1 MKPFEA
7 QSLPE
12 LISLASSFY
21 GSKCAIQDN
30 DVSLTY
36 IELEEIS
43 IQFAESLLALGVE
56 EGDRVCVWAP
66 NSAEWIISAI
76 AIQMVKAI
84 LVPINTRFKGA
95 EASYILNKTGAKIL
109 FTVKDFLDV
118 NYSLMIKEEQTP
130 ALQNLIFLDKKEGN
144 DSWNE
149 FMQLSPPKN
158 KYLDQTY
165 DSNSIADIIFTSGT
179 TGKPKGVMVTQKQNL
194 KVFENWSRHVGLNE
208 DDRYLIVNPFFHT
221 FGYKAGWLACIMRGA
236 VILPHQVFDPQSVL
250 KRIEKDKVTVMPG
263 PPSLYQSIMDA
274 ENFNSFDISSL
285 RLAVTGAAT
294 IPIQLINDMRKI
306 MNINTVL
313 TAYGLTESTG
323 VVTMCNPSDTPELIA
338 NTSGTP
344 IDGVEVKCI
353 TKDGEEAASGQP
365 GDIYIKG
372 YNVMQGYYEEP
383 EQTKETISEDGWLY
397 TGDIGLINPQGYL
410 SITDRSKDM
419 FIVGGFNTYPAEIEN
434 ILASHVHISSSAV
447 IGIPDKRLGEVAK
460 AFVVLKE
467 GCSIEESE
475 LIKWCRINMANYKVP
490 RKISFV
496 SDLPLNASGKV
507 MKFKLRELK

>member
-12 LISLASSFY
+12 LISLASLFY

-36 IELEEIS
+36 IELEEMS
-43 IQFAESLLALGVE
+43 IQSAESLLALGVE
-56 EGDRVCVWAP
+56 EGDRVCIWAP

-95 EASYILNKTGAKIL
+95 EASYILNKTGAKVL
-109 FTVKDFLDV
+109 FTVKDFLGV

-130 ALQNLIFLDKKEGN
+130 ALQDLIFLDIKEGN

-149 FMQLSPPKN
+149 FIQLSPSKY

-165 DSNSIADIIFTSGT
+165 DSNSVADIIFTSGT

-194 KVFENWSRHVGLNE
+194 KVYENWSRHVGLNE

-236 VILPHQVFDPQSVL
+236 VILPHQVFEPQSVL
-250 KRIEKDKVTVMPG
+250 HRIEKDKVSVMPG
-263 PPSLYQSIMDA
+263 PPTLYQSIMDV
-274 ENFNSFDISSL
+274 ENFNSFNISSL

-294 IPIQLINDMRKI
+294 IPIQLIYDMREI
-306 MNINTVL
+306 MHIDTVL

-323 VVTMCNPSDTPELIA
+323 TVTMCNPGDAPELIA

-344 IDGVEVKCI
+344 IDGIEVKCI
-353 TKDGEEAASGQP
+353 AQDGTIASSGEP
-365 GDIYIKG
+365 GDIYVKG
-372 YNVMQGYYEEP
+372 YNVMLGYYEEP
-383 EQTKETISEDGWLY
+383 KQTEEAISDDGWLH
-397 TGDIGLINPQGYL
+397 TGDIGVINSQGYL

-419 FIVGGFNTYPAEIEN
+419 FTVGGFNTYPAEIEN
-434 ILASHVHISSSAV
+434 ILASHTHISSSAV
-447 IGIPDKRLGEVAK
+447 IGISDKRLGEVAK

-467 GCSIEESE
+467 RCFIEEHD
-475 LIKWCRINMANYKVP
+475 LIKWCRNNMANYKVP
-490 RKISFV
+490 REISFV

-507 MKFKLRELK
+507 MKYKLRELE

>member
-1 MKPFEA
+1 
-7 QSLPE
+7 
-12 LISLASSFY
+12 
-21 GSKCAIQDN
+21 
-30 DVSLTY
+30 
-36 IELEEIS
+36 
-43 IQFAESLLALGVE
+43 
-56 EGDRVCVWAP
+56 
-66 NSAEWIISAI
+66 
-76 AIQMVKAI
+76 
-84 LVPINTRFKGA
+84 
-95 EASYILNKTGAKIL
+95 
-109 FTVKDFLDV
+109 
-118 NYSLMIKEEQTP
+118 
-130 ALQNLIFLDKKEGN
+130 
-144 DSWNE
+144 
-149 FMQLSPPKN
+149 
-158 KYLDQTY
+158 
-165 DSNSIADIIFTSGT
+165 
-179 TGKPKGVMVTQKQNL
+179 
-194 KVFENWSRHVGLNE
+194 VGLNE

>member
-43 IQFAESLLALGVE
+43 IQSAESLLALGVE

-149 FMQLSPPKN
+149 
-158 KYLDQTY
+158 
-165 DSNSIADIIFTSGT
+165 
-179 TGKPKGVMVTQKQNL
+179 
-194 KVFENWSRHVGLNE
+194 
-208 DDRYLIVNPFFHT
+208 
-221 FGYKAGWLACIMRGA
+221 
-236 VILPHQVFDPQSVL
+236 
-250 KRIEKDKVTVMPG
+250 
-263 PPSLYQSIMDA
+263 
-274 ENFNSFDISSL
+274 
-285 RLAVTGAAT
+285 
-294 IPIQLINDMRKI
+294 
-306 MNINTVL
+306 
-313 TAYGLTESTG
+313 
-323 VVTMCNPSDTPELIA
+323 
-338 NTSGTP
+338 
-344 IDGVEVKCI
+344 
-353 TKDGEEAASGQP
+353 
-365 GDIYIKG
+365 
-372 YNVMQGYYEEP
+372 
-383 EQTKETISEDGWLY
+383 
-397 TGDIGLINPQGYL
+397 
-410 SITDRSKDM
+410 
-419 FIVGGFNTYPAEIEN
+419 
-434 ILASHVHISSSAV
+434 
-447 IGIPDKRLGEVAK
+447 
-460 AFVVLKE
+460 
-467 GCSIEESE
+467 
-475 LIKWCRINMANYKVP
+475 
-490 RKISFV
+490 
-496 SDLPLNASGKV
+496 
-507 MKFKLRELK
+507 

>member
-36 IELEEIS
+36 VELEEIS
-43 IQFAESLLALGVE
+43 IQSAESLLALGVE

-109 FTVKDFLDV
+109 FTVKDFLDT
-118 NYSLMIKEEQTP
+118 NYSLMIKEKQTP

-149 FMQLSPPKN
+149 FMQLSLPKN
-158 KYLDQTY
+158 KYLDQRY

-221 FGYKAGWLACIMRGA
+221 FGYKAGWLASIMRGA
-236 VILPHQVFDPQSVL
+236 VILPHQVFEPQSVL
-250 KRIEKDKVTVMPG
+250 HRIENDKVSVMPG
-263 PPSLYQSIMDA
+263 PPTLYQSVMDA

-294 IPIQLINDMRKI
+294 IPIQLIYDMREI
-306 MNINTVL
+306 MHIDTVL

-323 VVTMCNPSDTPELIA
+323 VVTMCNPGDAPELIA
-338 NTSGTP
+338 NTSGAP
-344 IDGVEVKCI
+344 IEGIEVKCI
-353 TKDGEEAASGQP
+353 AQDGTIASSGEP
-365 GDIYIKG
+365 GEIYVKG
-372 YNVMQGYYEEP
+372 YNVMLGYYEEP
-383 EQTKETISEDGWLY
+383 KQTEEAISVDGWLH
-397 TGDIGLINPQGYL
+397 TGDIGVINSQGYL

-419 FIVGGFNTYPAEIEN
+419 FTVGGFNTYPAEIEN
-434 ILASHVHISSSAV
+434 ILASHTHISSSAV
-447 IGIPDKRLGEVAK
+447 IGISDKRLGEVAK

-467 GCSIEESE
+467 GFFIEEHD
-475 LIKWCRINMANYKVP
+475 LIKWCRNNMANYKVP
-490 RKISFV
+490 REILFLSG
-496 SDLPLNASGKV
+496 LPLNASGKV
-507 MKFKLRELK
+507 MKYKLRELE